1 MLPVSFA
8 HWTTIAIWHSC
19 WQGISHL
26 WWRLGG
32 RWERSLMPLFS
43 FQIMG
48 LFSFY
53 ARSGIH
59 DAFQWQ
65 SQRYATSAMLQGG
78 VTGWWFRNCNPFSVL
93 NNAQRACTVIFFLFS
108 FPPWQAR
115 CFPRAHAFACMLLYP
130 NCHRVIQ
137 TQNSREKM
145 AEIQFCHGY
154 CPWPPTKASHRWAG
168 SSPH

>member
-8 HWTTIAIWHSC
+8 HWTTIAIWRSC

-26 WWRLGG
+26 WWRSGG

-53 ARSGIH
+53 ARGGIH

-78 VTGWWFRNCNPFSVL
+78 VTGWWFRNCNPFSVF

-108 FPPWQAR
+108 FPPGPLFSSRA
-115 CFPRAHAFACMLLYP
+115 CFCMHAVIPKLSQSDTNPKLPRKDGGNTILSWLLSVATYQGEP
-130 NCHRVIQ
+130 
-137 TQNSREKM
+137 
-145 AEIQFCHGY
+145 
-154 CPWPPTKASHRWAG
+154 
-168 SSPH
+168 